1 MIRIINEDPKDM
13 VEYMI
18 QYLKTEEELESK
30 NEFNATLSK
39 TISPHKRMNASERRE
54 RDEE

>member
-39 TISPHKRMNASERRE
+39 TISPHKRMNAGERRE